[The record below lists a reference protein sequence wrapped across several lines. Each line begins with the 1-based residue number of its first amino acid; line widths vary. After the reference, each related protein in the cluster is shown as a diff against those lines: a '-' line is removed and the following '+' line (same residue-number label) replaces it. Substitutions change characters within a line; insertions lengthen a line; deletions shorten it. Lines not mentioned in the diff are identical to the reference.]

1 MAGLAGLIPPRQ
13 KFYGIFFDKR
23 IVQLS
28 GFHEAK
34 SRSKETWFS
43 RIIER
48 FSRRVDQSVAFTK
61 PPPFTSSG
69 SRGMNL

>member
-1 MAGLAGLIPPRQ
+1 ME
-13 KFYGIFFDKR
+13 FDLDKL

-28 GFHEAK
+28 GFNEAK
-34 SRSKETWFS
+34 SRSKETWFR

-61 PPPFTSSG
+61 PSSLYFFG
-69 SRGMNL
+69 Q